1 MRLRAI
7 ALTVVV
13 IAAIWMLAQFVNP
26 ILAAR
31 NDERT
36 MVTKVIDGD
45 SIVTE
50 GGKQIRLLG
59 IDADERGR
67 PCYEEATA
75 WLEELVLNKE
85 VRLEEDGRNQDKY
98 KRYLRWVW
106 LGNTLINE
114 EIVAEGFAVARTNDG
129 GKYVS
134 RIKSAEKRA
143 EENQIGCK
151 WQD

>member
-1 MRLRAI
+1 MVLTI
-7 ALTVVV
+7 AV
-13 IAAIWMLAQFVNP
+13 IAAIWMLAQFINP

-36 MVTKVIDGD
+36 LVTKVIDGD

-67 PCYEEATA
+67 PCYDAA
-75 WLEELVLNKE
+75 GLWLEELILNKE
-85 VRLEEDGRNQDKY
+85 VRLEQDGKNQDQY

-106 LGNTLINE
+106 LDDTLVNE
-114 EIVAEGFAVARTNDG
+114 NLVAEGMAVARTNDK
-129 GKYVS
+129 GKYSS
-134 RIKSAEKRA
+134 RIVAAEKDA
-143 EENQIGCK
+143 EKNAVGCK